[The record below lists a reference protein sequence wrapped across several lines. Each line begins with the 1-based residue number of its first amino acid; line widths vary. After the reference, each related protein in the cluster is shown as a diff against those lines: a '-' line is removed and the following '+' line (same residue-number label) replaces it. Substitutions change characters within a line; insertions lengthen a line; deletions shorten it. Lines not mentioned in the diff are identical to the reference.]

1 MGFHLISLSVI
12 VLICYVGH
20 KNLPIPT
27 SADKAGILTFHIST
41 LLSSAGQVSR
51 ALAGG
56 FRRLVRGILCM
67 AR

>member
-1 MGFHLISLSVI
+1 MGFHLISLGVI
-12 VLICYVGH
+12 VLLCYVGH
-20 KNLPIPT
+20 NNLPMPT
-27 SADKAGILTFHIST
+27 SADKAGVLICHISI

-56 FRRLVRGILCM
+56 FHRLVRSILCM